1 MKNKYILLL
10 ASAAVIGMTGCQK
23 GKMEQAEEGRN
34 THRLVISA
42 YADTETK
49 TSVTAV
55 SGGYQ
60 VSWNVGDQILLHEC
74 APEAG
79 EDDYDAIRT
88 YESQELA
95 ADDLSEN
102 MASFAFEDIEDRAA
116 SEFSYIATYGPWS
129 NAEYSDWSTYDYIYE
144 EWASTFDYTGE
155 RLDPHMVIQM
165 SFPREQT
172 PLADSFDPY
181 ADLMVSDMKVLREQ
195 MTGEASFRFARLGT
209 IVKMT
214 LTGLEDYKDYNVDDM
229 VLTIGESFKANG
241 TIKYDPILN
250 KYVLFNEEEEVR
262 SGGGMPSEIRIYGDN
277 IQIGDDGKAD
287 VWLRLPSGVLSDWF
301 RVEVNLSKDEED
313 DIALA
318 RFVDMTDRSRLLIFK
333 EGGLTTFSV
342 GGFGV
347 ADVEPVGDISWTI
360 TDAMDGFT
368 ATWDDVKHAAGYE
381 CHIESS
387 DNTRTD
393 ISVTDNGDGT
403 HSAIVENG
411 LPADTYYI
419 YVRPVPED
427 GHELVTSE
435 FSSTEIPLGV
445 PVAYWFSYTTF
456 SNDKDFEKIEDTDEY
471 IIPVYSP
478 GKVRFQNLKQ
488 VYDSSWTALEATGD
502 WFMYST
508 EPLKMHSIELWTKDD
523 SRSCFKVYASSTPG
537 AESLELSGSVIDT
550 SVIDAG
556 SGSYRYNHTHYLYRF
571 TFPEN
576 GDYKY
581 YTIKGTQPNTD
592 PAVIMTSQYIY
603 VYRYKMSSEE

>member
-1 MKNKYILLL
+1 MVRKLYL
-10 ASAAVIGMTGCQK
+10 ALTVFSVMSIAGCQNEK
-23 GKMEQAEEGRN
+23 IEQPGEGRA
-34 THRLVISA
+34 THKLIVNA
-42 YADTETK
+42 YTDSDTK

-60 VSWNVGDQILLHEC
+60 VSWDVGDQITLHEC

-88 YESQELA
+88 YWSEELTSDGILDNKA
-95 ADDLSEN
+95 G
-102 MASFAFEDIEDRAA
+102 FVFEEIEDRTA
-116 SEFSYIATYGPWS
+116 SQYSYVATYSGGY
-129 NAEYSDWSTYDYIYE
+129 AKYSDWGSYDYLYE
-144 EWASTFDYTGE
+144 EWASAFDYTGE

-165 SFPREQT
+165 SFPTYQT

-181 ADLMVSDMKVLREQ
+181 ADMMVSDLKVLSDQ

-214 LTGLEDYKDYNVDDM
+214 LTGLNAYAGKSLGE
-229 VLTIGESFKANG
+229 IEFSFGESFQLAG
-241 TIKYDPILN
+241 MIQYDPILN
-250 KYVLFNEEEEVR
+250 KYVPGQGEMMYIV
-262 SGGGMPSEIRIYGDN
+262 PSIKFDGSN
-277 IQIGDDGKAD
+277 ITVKENGTAD
-287 VWLRLPSGVLSDWF
+287 VWFRILSGEVTDWF
-301 RVEVNLSKDEED
+301 RVDISIEED
-313 DIALA
+313 NLA
-318 RFVDMTDRSRLLIFK
+318 RFIDLTKLRRNLEFE
-333 EGGLTTFSV
+333 EGGMTTFSV
-342 GGFGV
+342 GGFAV
-347 ADVEPVGDISWTI
+347 ADVDPVGDVRWTV
-360 TDAMDGFT
+360 TEAMDGFT
-368 ATWDDVKHAAGYE
+368 ATWDDVEHASGYE
-381 CHIESS
+381 CYIESS

-411 LPADTYYI
+411 LSAATYYI

-445 PVAYWFSYTTF
+445 PVAYWFSHTTF
-456 SNDKDFEKIEDTDEY
+456 SDDSESIEDTDES

-478 GKVRFQNLKQ
+478 GKVRFQNLKK

-556 SGSYRYNHTHYLYRF
+556 SGSYRYNHTHYMYRF

-581 YTIKGTQPNTD
+581 YTIKGTQPDTD
-592 PAVIMTSQYIY
+592 PAVVMTSQYTY

>member
-1 MKNKYILLL
+1 MVRKLYFAL
-10 ASAAVIGMTGCQK
+10 AALSVMSMAGCQNEK
-23 GKMEQAEEGRN
+23 IEQPEEGKR
-34 THRLVISA
+34 THRLVVNA
-42 YADTETK
+42 YPDSDTK

-55 SGGYQ
+55 AGGYQ
-60 VSWNVGDQILLHEC
+60 VSWDVEDQITLHEC

-88 YESQELA
+88 Y
-95 ADDLSEN
+95 DSEKLTSN
-102 MASFAFEDIEDRAA
+102 DILDNKAGFVFSDIEDRTA
-116 SEFSYIATYGPWS
+116 SQFSYIATYGWS
-129 NAEYSDWSTYDYIYE
+129 YAEYVDWGSYDYLYD
-144 EWASTFDYTGE
+144 EWASAFDYTGE
-155 RLDPHMVIQM
+155 RLDPHMVIEMQ
-165 SFPREQT
+165 FNGEQSPGPDT
-172 PLADSFDPY
+172 FDPN
-181 ADLMVSDMKVLREQ
+181 ADLMVSNMMVSSEQ
-195 MTGEASFRFARLGT
+195 LSGEASFRFARLGT

-214 LTGLEDYKDYNVDDM
+214 LTGLNAYAGKPLGE
-229 VLTIGESFKANG
+229 IEFSFGESFQLPG
-241 TIKYDPILN
+241 MIMYDPVLN
-250 KYVLFNEEEEVR
+250 KYVP
-262 SGGGMPSEIRIYGDN
+262 GGGEGMWILPSIRFDGSN
-277 IQIGDDGKAD
+277 ITIKEDGTAD
-287 VWLRLPSGVLSDWF
+287 VWFRILSGEVTDWF
-301 RVEVNLSKDEED
+301 RVDICIEED
-313 DIALA
+313 NLA
-318 RFVDMTDRSRLLIFK
+318 QFVDLTQHRRTLTFE
-333 EGGLTTFSV
+333 EGGMTTFSV

-368 ATWDDVKHAAGYE
+368 AKWEDVEHAAGYE
-381 CHIESS
+381 CYIESS

-403 HSAIVENG
+403 HSATVEYG
-411 LPADTYYI
+411 LAADTYYI

-435 FSSTEIPLGV
+435 FRSTEIPLGV
-445 PVAYWFSYTTF
+445 PVEYWFSHTTF
-456 SNDKDFEKIEDTDEY
+456 SDDSENIEDTDES

-478 GKVRFQNLKQ
+478 GKVRFQNLKK

-537 AESLELSGSVIDT
+537 AESLELSGTIIDT
-550 SVIDAG
+550 SEIDAG
-556 SGSYRYNHTHYLYRF
+556 SGSYRYNHTHYMYRF

-581 YTIKGTQPNTD
+581 YTIKGTQPDTD
-592 PAVIMTSQYIY
+592 PAVVMTSQHTY

>member
-1 MKNKYILLL
+1 MTRKFTMMLMAVSAISI
-10 ASAAVIGMTGCQK
+10 ASCQNEK
-23 GKMEQAEEGRN
+23 IEQPGEGRT
-34 THRLVISA
+34 THKLIVNA
-42 YADTETK
+42 YPDSDTK

-55 SGGYQ
+55 AGGYQ
-60 VSWNVGDQILLHEC
+60 VSWDVEDQITLHEC

-88 YESQELA
+88 YESEKLTSNDILDNKA
-95 ADDLSEN
+95 G
-102 MASFAFEDIEDRAA
+102 FVFEEIEDRTA
-116 SEFSYIATYGPWS
+116 SQFSYIATYGWS
-129 NAEYSDWSTYDYIYE
+129 YAEYVDWSEEDYLYE
-144 EWASTFDYTGE
+144 TWAETFDYSGE
-155 RLDPHMVIQM
+155 RIDPHMVIKM
-165 SFPREQT
+165 EFPTEQA
-172 PLADSFDPY
+172 PLAESFDPY
-181 ADLMVSDMKVLREQ
+181 ADLMVSDMKVMREQ

-214 LTGLEDYKDYNVDDM
+214 LTRLDDYAGCTADEIF
-229 VLTIGESFKANG
+229 LTVGESFNIPKR
-241 TIKYDPILN
+241 IIYDPVLN
-250 KYVLFNEEEEVR
+250 KYVPAMDKEAR
-262 SGGGMPSEIRIYGDN
+262 SDEGSGMPSELRIMGEN
-277 IQIGDDGKAD
+277 IVINEDGTAD
-287 VWLRLPSGVLSDWF
+287 VWLRLPSGELTDWFRLDLVLSD
-301 RVEVNLSKDEED
+301 DTD
-313 DIALA
+313 DYYLA
-318 RFVDMTDRSRLLIFK
+318 RFIDLTQHRRTLTFE
-333 EGGLTTFSV
+333 EGGMTTFSV

-368 ATWDDVKHAAGYE
+368 AKWEDVEHAAGYE
-381 CHIESS
+381 CYIESS

-411 LPADTYYI
+411 LAADTYYI

-427 GHELVTSE
+427 GHELVTMEYSYA
-435 FSSTEIPLGV
+435 EIPVGV
-445 PVAYWFSYTTF
+445 PVPYWFSHTTF
-456 SNDKDFEKIEDTDEY
+456 SDDSESIEDTDES

-478 GKVRFQNLKQ
+478 GKVRFKNLKKR
-488 VYDSSWTALEATGD
+488 YDSSWTALEATGD

-523 SRSCFKVYASSTPG
+523 SHTCFKVYASSTPG
-537 AESLELSGSVIDT
+537 AESLELSGSVIKT

-571 TFPEN
+571 TFPES

-581 YTIKGTQPNTD
+581 YTIKGTRPDTD
-592 PAVIMTSQYIY
+592 PAVVMTSQYTY

>member
-1 MKNKYILLL
+1 MTRRFTMMLM
-10 ASAAVIGMTGCQK
+10 AVSAISIAGCQNEK
-23 GKMEQAEEGRN
+23 IEQPEEGRR
-34 THRLVISA
+34 THRLIVNA
-42 YADTETK
+42 YPDSDTK

-60 VSWNVGDQILLHEC
+60 VSWDVEDQITLHEC

-88 YESQELA
+88 YDSEKLTS
-95 ADDLSEN
+95 DDILDNKAGFVFS
-102 MASFAFEDIEDRAA
+102 DIEDRTA
-116 SEFSYIATYGPWS
+116 SQFSYIATYGWS
-129 NAEYSDWSTYDYIYE
+129 YAEYVDWSEEDDLYE
-144 EWASTFDYTGE
+144 TWAETFDYSGE
-155 RLDPHMVIQM
+155 RLDPHMVIKM
-165 SFPREQT
+165 EFPTEQA
-172 PLADSFDPY
+172 PLAESFDPY
-181 ADLMVSDMKVLREQ
+181 ADLMVSDMKDMSDQ

-214 LTGLEDYKDYNVDDM
+214 LTGLNAYAGKSLGE
-229 VLTIGESFKANG
+229 IEFSFGESFQLAG
-241 TIKYDPILN
+241 MIQYDPILN
-250 KYVLFNEEEEVR
+250 KYVPGQGEMMYIV
-262 SGGGMPSEIRIYGDN
+262 PSIKFDGSN
-277 IQIGDDGKAD
+277 ITIKEDGTAD
-287 VWLRLPSGVLSDWF
+287 VWFRILSGEITDWF
-301 RVEVNLSKDEED
+301 RVDICIEED
-313 DIALA
+313 NLA
-318 RFVDMTDRSRLLIFK
+318 QFVDLTKHRRTLIFE
-333 EGGLTTFSV
+333 EGGMTTFSV
-342 GGFGV
+342 GGFAV

-368 ATWDDVKHAAGYE
+368 AKWEDVEHAAGYE
-381 CHIESS
+381 CYIESS
-387 DNTRTD
+387 EEVKTE
-393 ISVTDNGDGT
+393 IPVKDNGDGT

-445 PVAYWFSYTTF
+445 PVAYWFSHTTF
-456 SNDKDFEKIEDTDEY
+456 SDDSENIEDTDES

-478 GKVRFQNLKQ
+478 GKVRFQNLKK

-508 EPLKMHSIELWTKDD
+508 EPLTMHSIELWTKDD

-571 TFPEN
+571 TFPES

-581 YTIKGTQPNTD
+581 YTIKGTQPDTD
-592 PAVIMTSQYIY
+592 PAVVMTSQHTY

>member
-1 MKNKYILLL
+1 MIKKLGLMLI
-10 ASAAVIGMTGCQK
+10 AISVMSITSCQNEK
-23 GKMEQAEEGRN
+23 IEQPEEGRR
-34 THRLVISA
+34 THRLIVNA
-42 YADTETK
+42 YPDSETK

-55 SGGYQ
+55 AGGYQ
-60 VSWNVGDQILLHEC
+60 VSWDVEDQITLHEC

-79 EDDYDAIRT
+79 EDDYDAICT
-88 YESQELA
+88 YESEKLTSNDILDNKA
-95 ADDLSEN
+95 GFVFS
-102 MASFAFEDIEDRAA
+102 DIENRTA
-116 SEFSYIATYGPWS
+116 SQFSYIATYGWS
-129 NAEYSDWSTYDYIYE
+129 YAEYVDWSDEDYLYE
-144 EWASTFDYTGE
+144 TWAETFDYSGE
-155 RLDPHMVIQM
+155 RIDPHMVIKM
-165 SFPREQT
+165 EFPTKQA
-172 PLADSFDPY
+172 PLAESFDPS
-181 ADLMVSDMKVLREQ
+181 ADLMVSDMKVMREQ

-214 LTGLEDYKDYNVDDM
+214 LTGLDDYAGCTADEIF
-229 VLTIGESFKANG
+229 LTVGESFNIPKR
-241 TIKYDPILN
+241 IIYDPVLN
-250 KYVLFNEEEEVR
+250 KYVPAMDEEAR
-262 SGGGMPSEIRIYGDN
+262 SDEGSGMPSELRIMGEN
-277 IQIGDDGKAD
+277 IVVNEDGTAD
-287 VWLRLPSGVLSDWF
+287 VWLRLPSGELTDWFRLDLVLSD
-301 RVEVNLSKDEED
+301 DTD
-313 DIALA
+313 DYYLA
-318 RFVDMTDRSRLLIFK
+318 RFIDLTQHRRTLTFE
-333 EGGLTTFSV
+333 EGGMTTFSV

-368 ATWDDVKHAAGYE
+368 AKWEDVEHAAGYE
-381 CHIESS
+381 CYIESS

-393 ISVTDNGDGT
+393 ISVKDNGDGT

-445 PVAYWFSYTTF
+445 PVVYLFSHTTF
-456 SNDKDFEKIEDTDEY
+456 SDDSENIEDTDDS

-478 GKVRFQNLKQ
+478 GKVIFQNLKK

-508 EPLKMHSIELWTKDD
+508 EPLTMHSIELWTKDD

-537 AESLELSGSVIDT
+537 AESLELSGTIIDT

-571 TFPEN
+571 TFPES

-581 YTIKGTQPNTD
+581 YTIKGTQPDTD
-592 PAVIMTSQYIY
+592 PAVVMTCQYTY
-603 VYRYKMSSEE
+603 VYRYKMNSEE

>member
-1 MKNKYILLL
+1 MKIKHILLL

-79 EDDYDAIRT
+79 EDDYDAVST
-88 YESQELA
+88 FESQKLA
-95 ADDLSEN
+95 ADDLFEN
-102 MASFAFEDIEDRAA
+102 MASFAFEDIEDRTA

-214 LTGLEDYKDYNVDDM
+214 LTGLEDYKDYNVNDM

-250 KYVLFNEEEEVR
+250 KYVLLNEEEEVR
-262 SGGGMPSEIRIYGDN
+262 SGGGMPSEILIYGDN

-342 GGFGV
+342 GEFAV
-347 ADVEPVGDISWTI
+347 ADVEPVGDIRWTI

-368 ATWDDVKHAAGYE
+368 ATWDDVDHASGYE
-381 CHIESS
+381 SYISPWSS
-387 DNTRTD
+387 DEIIPLTPAD
-393 ISVTDNGDGT
+393 EGDGT
-403 HSAIVENG
+403 WSVSIERGMEKGNY
-411 LPADTYYI
+411 TI
-419 YVRPVPED
+419 YVKPIPED
-427 GHELVTSE
+427 GHALTYHDY
-435 FSSTEIPLGV
+435 STEEIPIGV
-445 PVAYWFSYTTF
+445 PSVYWFSHTTF
-456 SNDKDFEKIEDTDEY
+456 SDDSENIEDTDES

-478 GKVRFQNLKQ
+478 GKVRFQNLKK

-508 EPLKMHSIELWTKDD
+508 EPLTMHSIELWTKDD

-537 AESLELSGSVIDT
+537 AESFELSGSVIDT

-571 TFPEN
+571 TFPES

-581 YTIKGTQPNTD
+581 YTIKGTRPDTD
-592 PAVIMTSQYIY
+592 PAVVMTSQYTY
-603 VYRYKMSSEE
+603 VYRYIMSSEE

>member
-1 MKNKYILLL
+1 MVRKLYFAL
-10 ASAAVIGMTGCQK
+10 AALSVMSMAGCQNEK
-23 GKMEQAEEGRN
+23 IEQPGEGRA
-34 THRLVISA
+34 THKLIVNA
-42 YADTETK
+42 YPDSETK

-55 SGGYQ
+55 AGGYQ
-60 VSWNVGDQILLHEC
+60 VSWDVEDQITLHEC

-79 EDDYDAIRT
+79 EDDYDAICT
-88 YESQELA
+88 YESEKLTSNDILDNKA
-95 ADDLSEN
+95 GFVFS
-102 MASFAFEDIEDRAA
+102 DIENRTA
-116 SEFSYIATYGPWS
+116 SQFSYIATYGWS
-129 NAEYSDWSTYDYIYE
+129 YAEYVDWSDEDYLYE
-144 EWASTFDYTGE
+144 TWAETFDYSGE
-155 RLDPHMVIQM
+155 RIDPHMVIKM
-165 SFPREQT
+165 EFPTKQA
-172 PLADSFDPY
+172 PLAESFDPS
-181 ADLMVSDMKVLREQ
+181 ADLMVSDMKVMREQ

-214 LTGLEDYKDYNVDDM
+214 LTGLDDYAGCTADEIF
-229 VLTIGESFKANG
+229 LTVGESFNIPKR
-241 TIKYDPILN
+241 IIYDPVLN
-250 KYVLFNEEEEVR
+250 KYVPAMDEEVR
-262 SGGGMPSEIRIYGDN
+262 SDEGSGMPSELRIMGEN
-277 IQIGDDGKAD
+277 IVVNEDGTAD
-287 VWLRLPSGVLSDWF
+287 VWLRLPSGELTDWFRLDLVLSD
-301 RVEVNLSKDEED
+301 DTD
-313 DIALA
+313 DYYLA
-318 RFVDMTDRSRLLIFK
+318 RFIDLAKHRRTLTFE
-333 EGGLTTFSV
+333 EGGMTTFSV

-368 ATWDDVKHAAGYE
+368 AKWEDVEHAAGYE
-381 CHIESS
+381 CYIESS

-393 ISVTDNGDGT
+393 ISVKDNGDGT

-427 GHELVTSE
+427 GHELVTMEYSYD
-435 FSSTEIPLGV
+435 EIPVGV
-445 PVAYWFSYTTF
+445 PVPYWFSHTTF
-456 SNDKDFEKIEDTDEY
+456 SDDSENIEDTDDS

-478 GKVRFQNLKQ
+478 GKVIFQNLKK

-508 EPLKMHSIELWTKDD
+508 EPLTMHSIELWTKDD

-537 AESLELSGSVIDT
+537 AESLELSGTIIET

-571 TFPEN
+571 TFPES

-581 YTIKGTQPNTD
+581 YTIKGTQPDTD
-592 PAVIMTSQYIY
+592 PAVVMTSQYTY

>member
-1 MKNKYILLL
+1 MTRRFTMMLM
-10 ASAAVIGMTGCQK
+10 AVSAISIAGCQNEK
-23 GKMEQAEEGRN
+23 IEQPEEGRR
-34 THRLVISA
+34 THRLIVNA
-42 YADTETK
+42 YPDSETK

-60 VSWNVGDQILLHEC
+60 VSWDVGDQITLHEC

-88 YESQELA
+88 YDSEKLTS
-95 ADDLSEN
+95 DDILDN
-102 MASFAFEDIEDRAA
+102 KAGFVFEEIKDREA
-116 SEFSYIATYGPWS
+116 SEFSYIATYGNGT
-129 NAEYSDWSTYDYIYE
+129 NARYSDWSFDDHLYE
-144 EWASTFDYTGE
+144 KWAAAFEYTGE
-155 RLDPHMVIQM
+155 HIDPHMVIEM
-165 SFPREQT
+165 VFPGYQT
-172 PLADSFDPY
+172 PVADSFDPY
-181 ADLMVSDMKVLREQ
+181 ADMMVSDLKVLSDQ

-214 LTGLEDYKDYNVDDM
+214 LTGLNAYAGKSLDE
-229 VLTIGESFKANG
+229 IEFSFGESFQLAG
-241 TIKYDPILN
+241 MIQYDPILN
-250 KYVLFNEEEEVR
+250 KYVPGQGEMMYIV
-262 SGGGMPSEIRIYGDN
+262 PSIKFDGSN
-277 IQIGDDGKAD
+277 ITVKEDGTAD
-287 VWLRLPSGVLSDWF
+287 VWFRILGGEVTDWF
-301 RVEVNLSKDEED
+301 RVDICIEED
-313 DIALA
+313 NLA
-318 RFVDMTDRSRLLIFK
+318 QFVDLTKHRRTLIFE
-333 EGGLTTFSV
+333 EGGLTTFSL
-342 GGFGV
+342 GGFAV

-368 ATWDDVKHAAGYE
+368 ATWDDVEHAAGYE
-381 CHIESS
+381 CYIESS

-393 ISVTDNGDGT
+393 ISVTDNDDGT
-403 HSAIVENG
+403 HSATVENG
-411 LPADTYYI
+411 LAADTYYI

-427 GHELVTSE
+427 GHELVTMKYSDD
-435 FSSTEIPLGV
+435 EIPVGV
-445 PVAYWFSYTTF
+445 PVPYWFSHTTF
-456 SNDKDFEKIEDTDEY
+456 SDDSESIEDTDES

-478 GKVRFQNLKQ
+478 GKVRFKNLKK
-488 VYDSSWTALEATGD
+488 VYDASWTALEATGD

-508 EPLKMHSIELWTKDD
+508 EPLKMHSIELCTKDD

-581 YTIKGTQPNTD
+581 YTIKGTQPDTD

-603 VYRYKMSSEE
+603 VYRYKMSSEK